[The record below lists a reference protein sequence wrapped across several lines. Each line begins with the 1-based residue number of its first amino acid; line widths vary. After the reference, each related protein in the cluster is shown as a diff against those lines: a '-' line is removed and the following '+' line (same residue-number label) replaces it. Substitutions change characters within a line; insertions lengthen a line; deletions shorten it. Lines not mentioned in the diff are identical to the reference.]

1 MATGWRLVLILLC
14 MIQGVLNGNTIR
26 DVNAQ
31 FLYCFRKCLD
41 FDNYSAFKWQFSWWL
56 FVLNARALAALAVLH
71 LVITSLKIHVS
82 NGLYFKGPLQILST
96 IFISSSALF
105 LLFSD
110 GAKLCFPAV
119 CKVNFGLSLMC
130 MLSGTTFLL
139 SLLYILCLNVFLGPP
154 FPMTCSL
161 FSIVSFQRWRREQ
174 TKNHTLILPPRVVRD
189 HVAEWI
195 GLSDCECSL
204 CVLM

>member
-1 MATGWRLVLILLC
+1 MQIGYTENRRQIFFLTYACLIYILWGYLSVF
-14 MIQGVLNGNTIR
+14 I
-26 DVNAQ
+26 
-31 FLYCFRKCLD
+31 
-41 FDNYSAFKWQFSWWL
+41 
-56 FVLNARALAALAVLH
+56 FVLNARDLAALAVLH

-130 MLSGTTFLL
+130 MLSGTSFLL

-161 FSIVSFQRWRREQ
+161 FSIVSFQRWRRD
-174 TKNHTLILPPRVVRD
+174 HTLILPPRVVRD

-195 GLSDCECSL
+195 GLSVCECSL

>member
-1 MATGWRLVLILLC
+1 M
-14 MIQGVLNGNTIR
+14 
-26 DVNAQ
+26 
-31 FLYCFRKCLD
+31 
-41 FDNYSAFKWQFSWWL
+41 
-56 FVLNARALAALAVLH
+56 LNARALAALAVLH

-110 GAKLCFPAV
+110 GAKLCIPAV

-130 MLSGTTFLL
+130 MLSGTSFLL

-174 TKNHTLILPPRVVRD
+174 TKNHNLILPPRVVRD

-195 GLSDCECSL
+195 GLSDCERRL

>member
-1 MATGWRLVLILLC
+1 M
-14 MIQGVLNGNTIR
+14 
-26 DVNAQ
+26 
-31 FLYCFRKCLD
+31 
-41 FDNYSAFKWQFSWWL
+41 
-56 FVLNARALAALAVLH
+56 LNARALAALAVLH
-71 LVITSLKIHVS
+71 LVITSLKIPVS

-130 MLSGTTFLL
+130 MLSGTSFSL

-174 TKNHTLILPPRVVRD
+174 TKNHTLILPPHVVRD
-189 HVAEWI
+189 HVAEWL
-195 GLSDCECSL
+195 GLSDCECRL
-204 CVLM
+204 CGLMWVRIPSDLFSFSR